1 MYNPKPEKIFEMFER
16 MCKTHRD
23 ELLTATLDWE
33 VLSLTY
39 PGYSKK
45 IDQHVPLLLM
55 EFK

>member
-1 MYNPKPEKIFEMFER
+1 MYNPKPEKIFEMFQK
-16 MCKTHRD
+16 MCREHKD

-33 VLSLTY
+33 VLSLSH